1 VAVSIAQFQL
11 FLLALTRIL
20 ALLIQIPVLGGPLV
34 PNRVKIGLGIF
45 LALVLVP
52 WQPLPDTT
60 VPIPWMGYPIFMLQ
74 ELIIGS
80 LVGFAARL
88 AFASVQIAGDVM
100 GIGSGFASAQIMNPT
115 TGDTGST
122 IDQFV
127 VMSSMLLFLV
137 IDGHHLFLAAVQRT
151 FIAAP
156 LLAPLPPLSA
166 EPLMRLTAQ
175 LIAAGVSLALPVV
188 GSLLLMDLALGLLAR
203 VAPQVNPYFLGLPLK
218 VGMGIIALMLAMG
231 ILFPLI
237 SDLFRAIGPNML
249 KLMAG

>member
-1 VAVSIAQFQL
+1 LAVSIAQFQL

-52 WQPLPDTT
+52 WQPLPATT
-60 VPIPWMGYPIFMLQ
+60 APIPWMAYPVFMLQ

-88 AFASVQIAGDVM
+88 AFSAVQIAGDVM
-100 GIGSGFASAQIMNPT
+100 GIGAGFASAQILNPT

-122 IDQFV
+122 IDQFI
-127 VMSSMLLFLV
+127 VMASMLLFLV
-137 IDGHHLFLAAVQRT
+137 IDGHHMFLLAVQRT
-151 FIAAP
+151 FVAAP
-156 LLAPLPPLSA
+156 LLAPLPAFRA
-166 EPLMRLTAQ
+166 EPLMHLTSQ
-175 LIAAGVSLALPVV
+175 LIAAGVQLALPVV
-188 GSLLLMDLALGLLAR
+188 GALLLMDLAFGLLTR
-203 VAPQVNPYFLGLPLK
+203 IAPQMNPYFLGLPVK
-218 VGMGIIALMLAMG
+218 VGVGIIALMLAMG
-231 ILFPLI
+231 LLFPLI
-237 SDLFRAIGPNML
+237 ADLFRNIGPNMM

>member
-34 PNRVKIGLGIF
+34 PNRVKLGLGIF
-45 LALVLVP
+45 LALVLIP
-52 WQPLPDTT
+52 WQPLP
-60 VPIPWMGYPIFMLQ
+60 VNAIPIPWGGYPVYILQ

-88 AFASVQIAGDVM
+88 AFAAVQIAGDFM
-100 GIGSGFASAQIMNPT
+100 GIGTGFAAAQIMNPT

-122 IDQFV
+122 VDQFV
-127 VMSSMLLFLV
+127 VMAAMLLFLV
-137 IDGHHLFLAAVQRT
+137 IDGHHLFLLAVQRT
-151 FIAAP
+151 FVAAP
-156 LLAPLPPLSA
+156 LLTPLPPFSA

-175 LIAAGVSLALPVV
+175 LITSGVQLALPVV
-188 GSLLLMDLALGLLAR
+188 GALLLMDLALGLLAR
-203 VAPQVNPYFLGLPLK
+203 VAPQVNPYFLGLPVK
-218 VGMGIIALMLAMG
+218 VGVGIIALMLAMG
-231 ILFPLI
+231 VLFPLI
-237 SDLFRAIGPNML
+237 ADLFREIGPNML